1 MLIAYASLYPLSGW
15 RDSGI
20 PLMAFLDAGWP
31 RYFTVFDL
39 FINTLGNLP
48 LAITGRNL
56 VGQKRTEFIS
66 DYLPSIPIEI
76 SPSLLFSA
84 RLKF

>member
-1 MLIAYASLYPLSGW
+1 MRVPGYVTLDLRYAHK
-15 RDSGI
+15 
-20 PLMAFLDAGWP
+20 
-31 RYFTVFDL
+31 VNNDL
-39 FINTLGNLP
+39 E